1 MSTPLFDHGGAIP
14 SKFHTITYNDKQN
27 KVILLIRLEKKIY
40 SVPFM
45 QVLNTCLLNN
55 IEKIFFIFPKTLL
68 LSNPSQSIP
77 NLKRFHPL
85 LQEIITDDSNEKIFE
100 VLSTNFINN
109 TTTNYFYHYLQEDSL
124 IHPNFWKILQEA
136 KNNNYTFLDDTKKEH
151 LLFCK
156 SPEKTIH
163 SDKIGAYSNVYDDF
177 DRIYDNIV
185 CALDKQMKTKV
196 QKMSIDVSNN
206 FTPLCRLAF
215 HYSTDKSVYNLMNHR
230 HPYTPIYHMFFN
242 SYRKKA
248 LKIGEVGILNG
259 ASIFMWNDYFTH
271 PGKVIHGY
279 DIDPT
284 SLEKIKDIPNSQGF
298 LVDAG
303 SSSGLKASLT
313 KACSEDKELYDIL
326 IEDAS
331 HHLEHQLIFLR
342 DAISFVKPGGL
353 LVIEDIFREISQSRF
368 EEVLDLISD
377 EITNAILIKP
387 EHFFRHSPGWDNDQI
402 LIVFKA

>member
-1 MSTPLFDHGGAIP
+1 
-14 SKFHTITYNDKQN
+14 
-27 KVILLIRLEKKIY
+27 
-40 SVPFM
+40 
-45 QVLNTCLLNN
+45 
-55 IEKIFFIFPKTLL
+55 
-68 LSNPSQSIP
+68 
-77 NLKRFHPL
+77 
-85 LQEIITDDSNEKIFE
+85 
-100 VLSTNFINN
+100 
-109 TTTNYFYHYLQEDSL
+109 
-124 IHPNFWKILQEA
+124 
-136 KNNNYTFLDDTKKEH
+136 
-151 LLFCK
+151 
-156 SPEKTIH
+156 
-163 SDKIGAYSNVYDDF
+163 
-177 DRIYDNIV
+177 
-185 CALDKQMKTKV
+185 
-196 QKMSIDVSNN
+196 MSIDVSNN

-259 ASIFMWNDYFTH
+259 ASMFMWNDYFTH

-331 HHLEHQLIFLR
+331 HRLEHQLIFLR
-342 DAISFVKPGGL
+342 DAIHFVKPGGL
-353 LVIEDIFREISQSRF
+353 LVIEDIFREISPARF